1 VDDEEENQRQDAD
14 LDELAED
21 PLPPCRGS
29 RWHLWLAGWLQ
40 HPYKGTGRIN
50 SIAGWGSR
58 ASPRRSR
65 RRGAVRSRQVDLRT
79 LDLLALTGEGDLDR
93 VLDKILRTAR
103 SAVRARYGA
112 LGVPDGRGGF
122 ARFLTVGIS
131 ERRAEL
137 IGDLP
142 RVHGVLGALLKDGG
156 AIRLK
161 DIRDHLEFGYY
172 PQSHPVLSDFL
183 GVPIEHR
190 GEVLGNLFLSGS
202 RAGSFSAR
210 DQRTVETLAAY
221 AGVAIANARLYRK
234 AQELATVEERER
246 VARELHDS
254 VSQLLFSMVFE
265 ARAAGLA
272 TPDGGPRAAFHGL
285 ERSASAALKEMRA
298 LVYALRPKSLERDG
312 LEAALRDHVDALQ
325 RAHGAS
331 IEVRVRGGEQRLAPN
346 AELALLRIAQEAL
359 HNALRH
365 APGAGVL
372 LCLEHDEREVRLTV
386 RDHGPGFDP
395 RALPRTA
402 RTMGLATM
410 HDRASS
416 VRGRLAVDSAPGAG
430 ATVTATIPR
439 RPAARG

>member
-1 VDDEEENQRQDAD
+1 
-14 LDELAED
+14 
-21 PLPPCRGS
+21 
-29 RWHLWLAGWLQ
+29 
-40 HPYKGTGRIN
+40 
-50 SIAGWGSR
+50 
-58 ASPRRSR
+58 
-65 RRGAVRSRQVDLRT
+65 VDLRT

-122 ARFLTVGIS
+122 ARFITVGVS

-137 IGDLP
+137 IGELP

-161 DIRDHLEFGYY
+161 DIRDHPRFGYY
-172 PQSHPVLSDFL
+172 PQAHPVMSDFL

-190 GEVLGNLFLSGS
+190 REVLGNLFLSGS

-210 DQRTVETLAAY
+210 DQHTVETLAAY
-221 AGVAIANARLYRK
+221 AGIAIANARLYRK
-234 AQELATVEERER
+234 AQELATVEERGR

-254 VSQLLFSMVFE
+254 VSQRLFSMVFE
-265 ARAAGLA
+265 ARAAALA
-272 TPDGGPRAAFHGL
+272 TPDEGPREALRGL
-285 ERSASAALKEMRA
+285 ERSAAAALKEMRS

-325 RAHGAS
+325 RAHGAD
-331 IEVRVRGGEQRLAPN
+331 IEVRVRGGEPRLAPN

-365 APGAGVL
+365 APGAGIL
-372 LCLEHDEREVRLTV
+372 LRLDQDDLEVRLTV
-386 RDHGPGFDP
+386 RDDGPGFDP

-402 RTMGLATM
+402 RTMGMATM
-410 HDRASS
+410 HERASS
-416 VRGRLAVDSAPGAG
+416 VRGRLTVDAAPGAG
-430 ATVTATIPR
+430 TSVTATIPR
-439 RPAARG
+439 KPAARG